1 MDEFY
6 NEERINKG
14 GYMLDLYRLS
24 HAQIMDDTAVNQI
37 SLDFG
42 SALCGQK
49 LEFAGIISKF
59 EVVGKDNDNRDVYRF
74 KMYYAST
81 NIGREEKLTFRKM
94 VCIIHADKLDE
105 FLKVLPKKIARKKVY
120 TGEMEE
126 ENYDDSEIANLL
138 DITISCQVRIR
149 GSLVS
154 PDTFKVTSIITD
166 IPRNVIC
173 EYKHPLAFDSNL
185 IPNVIRKM
193 NHIKSLGCN
202 NIAYS
207 RLENILNTYKEYMR
221 KVQKNLNR
229 GKYGKANKKLLEQ
242 LDRMLSESYI
252 SVRRVNLSMT
262 HNKMKLIIDDIAMMH
277 TSIQSVEFDQ
287 IGVLYDNTC
296 VSKINELLLALTMLL
311 EMTED
316 PIDSKQIVIIGL
328 VFFKSFYDKYV
339 TEIRGPKEAL
349 EPYMRYTKS
358 IDEILKN
365 VGFNIGNIEPLF
377 NQINRFVKY
386 CLEEF

>member
-1 MDEFY
+1 MDECY

-14 GYMLDLYRLS
+14 GYMVDLYRLS

-49 LEFAGIISKF
+49 LEFTGIISKF
-59 EVVGKDNDNRDVYRF
+59 EVVGKDTGARDAYRF
-74 KMYYAST
+74 RMYYAST
-81 NIGREEKLTFRKM
+81 DIGREEKLTFRKM
-94 VCIIHADKLDE
+94 LCVINANKLDE
-105 FLKVLPKKIARKKVY
+105 FLKVLPNKIAKKKVY

-126 ENYDDSEIANLL
+126 ENYDDSEIVNLL
-138 DITISCQVRIR
+138 NITISCQVRMR
-149 GSLVS
+149 GSFIS
-154 PDTFKVTSIITD
+154 PDAFRVTSMVTD
-166 IPRNVIC
+166 IPGSVIYD
-173 EYKHPLAFDSNL
+173 YKHPLVFDSNI
-185 IPNVIRKM
+185 IPNTIRKM
-193 NHIKSLGCN
+193 ERVKSLGRN
-202 NIAYS
+202 NIEYS
-207 RLENILNTYKEYMR
+207 RIENILNTYKEYMC

-242 LDRMLSESYI
+242 LDRMSSELCMSA
-252 SVRRVNLSMT
+252 RRVNLSMT
-262 HNKMKLIIDDIAMMH
+262 YNKMKLIIDDIAMMH

-296 VSKINELLLALTMLL
+296 ISKMNELLLVLTMLL
-311 EMTED
+311 EVTQD

-339 TEIRGPKEAL
+339 TEIRGPKEVL